1 MITFTFYPL
10 YIFIYYSNTYKN
22 MDHHMASPIMAL
34 VEFPHE
40 SGGPMAP
47 EQIYG
52 QSDKK
57 DYMTRIG
64 SSPFARKVPNF

>member
-1 MITFTFYPL
+1 
-10 YIFIYYSNTYKN
+10 